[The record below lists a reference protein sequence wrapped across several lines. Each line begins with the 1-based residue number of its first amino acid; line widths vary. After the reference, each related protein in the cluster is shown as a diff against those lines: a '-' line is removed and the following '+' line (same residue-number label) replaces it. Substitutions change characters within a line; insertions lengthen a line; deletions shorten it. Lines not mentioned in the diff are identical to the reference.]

1 MTRRNIGPD
10 GVREKQQKPV
20 DDAPMQNVDESKT
33 YYQIAIDE
41 SNQIELRHN
50 TWWGNKEERSMGG
63 HPNFLSASQYDFQ

>member
-1 MTRRNIGPD
+1 MKTLSNYHQPEIIHAGMTRRNIGPD

-41 SNQIELRHN
+41 SN
-50 TWWGNKEERSMGG
+50 
-63 HPNFLSASQYDFQ
+63 